1 VQSSVKAG
9 GVEVPRVRRRVLAW
23 LGLGAAW
30 AGGIAAS
37 CKSAPNPAE
46 NLVAAPML
54 PPGEVVAEA
63 EDGGEA
69 GTDGSATARS
79 MPEPRPP
86 AGMVNCTRDV
96 RCEDE
101 LSVVPVWPYPQP
113 FERCDPERASDA
125 GVFSAKETTE
135 QRRDEPDTCCYVSY
149 RDCARRG
156 FRR

>member
-1 VQSSVKAG
+1 MQSSVKPG
-9 GVEVPRVRRRVLAW
+9 GVEVVRFRRCALA
-23 LGLGAAW
+23 LGLVVAS
-30 AGGIAAS
+30 AGGIATS

-54 PPGEVVAEA
+54 PPDELVAEA
-63 EDGGEA
+63 DDA
-69 GTDGSATARS
+69 GDAATDGSATARS

-86 AGMVNCTRDV
+86 SGMIACTRDV
-96 RCEDE
+96 RCEDP

-135 QRRDEPDTCCYVSY
+135 RRQDEPDTCCYVSY
-149 RDCARRG
+149 RDCSRRG
-156 FRR
+156 RR